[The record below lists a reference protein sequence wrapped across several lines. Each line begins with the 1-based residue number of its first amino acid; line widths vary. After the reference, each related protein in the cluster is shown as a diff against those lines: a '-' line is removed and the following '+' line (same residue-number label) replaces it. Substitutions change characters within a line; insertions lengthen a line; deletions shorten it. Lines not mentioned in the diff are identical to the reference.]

1 MFRFL
6 RPNLVHGLRRPFPLR
21 ARLTRPPNLVRN
33 TLAIISVSLG
43 ALALHASNDAK
54 RPDSDPDQPPL
65 TSLLRAYLVFSL
77 CSFPS
82 LVDASPRVLSFLST
96 IPVLRE
102 VSEAFLRIT
111 FFDQVCI
118 SSSFSLSSILNMTI
132 QFVGA
137 ETVDGCIPLLHNLRR
152 SHQGVLLNYS
162 AERPHVSSPPNLN
175 GPTLDSSQRALE
187 SILHSIDIA
196 GEFEES
202 LPTSSSAP
210 PTTGTWVA
218 IKLSTL
224 LPDPSAL
231 WVLSDWIVH
240 QHIDTEFQLQI
251 PFPGA
256 PAAQDLQLFLHSNDH
271 NIAQHIQSLRNL
283 HLHLRKIC
291 TRARDRGIRL
301 AIDAEETWFQPAIDL
316 FAVLLMQEFNSLKGQ
331 GSSGTI
337 TSTSTTRTS
346 QPLVYTTLQT
356 YLVRTPSFLDF
367 LIKDAKD
374 NQYSLGVKL
383 VRGAYIDAEVD
394 AHSHARRDRSLPRG
408 TEMSGSGSISPNE
421 DPPTYPNKG
430 STDEAYDNSVR
441 VLVGEVAR
449 DVVGDDEA
457 WKVEG
462 MSSSNSTPGIG
473 VLFGTH
479 NWKSSRLV
487 LDEILRVGLG
497 KEVVE
502 SNSIS
507 GSEATHIEIERSR
520 RGKVDKKIIL
530 SEEVP
535 QRVTIAQ
542 LYGEH
547 FLDSLLE
554 IIALTQNHIHVY
566 KGMSDSLAAYLVDR
580 TSPSSPAP
588 IHSHPT
594 PFVIR
599 NIPYGP
605 LRDVMPYLARR
616 AVENR
621 SVLGSSATN
630 ASVSRDGSNDGP
642 ITHNHEGDE
651 RGAGGRAVEERK
663 RVGRL
668 IWGRV
673 VGLWRF

>member
-1 MFRFL
+1 
-6 RPNLVHGLRRPFPLR
+6 
-21 ARLTRPPNLVRN
+21 
-33 TLAIISVSLG
+33 
-43 ALALHASNDAK
+43 
-54 RPDSDPDQPPL
+54 
-65 TSLLRAYLVFSL
+65 
-77 CSFPS
+77 
-82 LVDASPRVLSFLST
+82 
-96 IPVLRE
+96 
-102 VSEAFLRIT
+102 
-111 FFDQVCI
+111 
-118 SSSFSLSSILNMTI
+118 MTI

-152 SHQGVLLNYS
+152 SHQGVKLNYS
-162 AERPHVSSPPNLN
+162 AERPHVSSPSNLN
-175 GPTLDSSQRALE
+175 EPTLDSSQHALE

-202 LPTSSSAP
+202 LSTSSSAP

-283 HLHLRKIC
+283 HIHLRKIC

-316 FAVLLMQEFNSLKGQ
+316 FSVLLMQEFNSLKGQ
-331 GSSGTI
+331 GSSGTN
-337 TSTSTTRTS
+337 TSTSTTRTL
-346 QPLVYTTLQT
+346 QPLVYTTLQA

-394 AHSHARRDRSLPRG
+394 AHSHAGRDRSLPRG
-408 TEMSGSGSISPNE
+408 TKMSRSGSISPDE

-462 MSSSNSTPGIG
+462 KSSTPGIG

-497 KEVVE
+497 KEVVD
-502 SNSIS
+502 SNSEFGSDAIS
-507 GSEATHIEIERSR
+507 GSAPTHIEIERSR

-530 SEEVP
+530 SEEVR
-535 QRVTIAQ
+535 QRVSIAQ

-554 IIALTQNHIHVY
+554 IIANELYTCI
-566 KGMSDSLAAYLVDR
+566 
-580 TSPSSPAP
+580 
-588 IHSHPT
+588 
-594 PFVIR
+594 
-599 NIPYGP
+599 
-605 LRDVMPYLARR
+605 
-616 AVENR
+616 
-621 SVLGSSATN
+621 
-630 ASVSRDGSNDGP
+630 
-642 ITHNHEGDE
+642 
-651 RGAGGRAVEERK
+651 
-663 RVGRL
+663 
-668 IWGRV
+668 
-673 VGLWRF
+673 